1 MHSNLPRPVGG
12 KQQAERSMVEQ
23 LKQASASLCS
33 ATDGSPLAQAVRRHF
48 PGATVFPIHWVP
60 EQAEDIH
67 WVLVSSTEI
76 AQITIGR
83 ESAREGV
90 AVEMIALQT
99 FCERRL
105 LKSVRRRLEAALEL
119 LGTANQAD
127 ALRQAS
133 NANKS

>member
-60 EQAEDIH
+60 EQAEDVH
-67 WVLVSSTEI
+67 WLLVSPTEV
-76 AQITIGR
+76 AQITVTR
-83 ESAREGV
+83 EPAHAGAEV
-90 AVEMIALQT
+90 AVETIALHT
-99 FCERRL
+99 YSKRHL
-105 LKSVRRRLEAALEL
+105 TKPVRRKLNAALEL
-119 LGTANQAD
+119 L
-127 ALRQAS
+127 
-133 NANKS
+133 KSR